1 MSEWDLNSVEAS
13 FHIPV
18 WSAGYAG
25 VGRDG
30 RLRMFPRREPDSRGV
45 DLVELAEEV
54 LDTGLSLPVL
64 VRFTD
69 ILSDRVER
77 MVGAFD
83 AALASHGLD
92 GGYTCLYPIKV
103 NQQRSVVDHIVHQG
117 GRRVGLEAGSKP
129 ELLAVL
135 AVADREGGVI
145 VCNGYKD
152 RAYVRLAL
160 IGQQIGQRVHIVI
173 EQPRELRVVLEEAAA
188 LGVEPVLGV
197 RIRLASLGKGNWQ
210 NTGGE
215 RSKFG
220 LSASEVLRI
229 IERLRR
235 AGKLHWLRLLHFHM
249 GSQIADLADIRTAI
263 REAVRYYAE
272 LRRLGVPLSA
282 IDVGGGLGVDY
293 EGRGETSF
301 CSMNYGLGEY
311 ADVIVTSLAE
321 VCARHELPHP
331 EIFTEAGR
339 ALTAHHAVL
348 ITDVIDVETAESE
361 PDCPPQGDET
371 PSPLRE
377 LCALRGD
384 CGKAPPGEEFARARE
399 LLATLYARYAA
410 GEITLEERAAGEGI
424 YRGICR
430 SLSGLAADSD
440 PALADD
446 LNELL
451 ADKYFLNLSVFQSV
465 PDVWGIEQIFPIVP
479 LQRLEER
486 PTRRA
491 VLQDLTCDSDGHIP
505 LYADSGR
512 IERTLPLHPVRPGET
527 YLIGIFLIGAY
538 QEILGD
544 MHNLFGDTDA
554 INVELRPDG
563 GYELVEPERGDR
575 VDELLS
581 YVHYDVRGLLER
593 LREKIRV
600 AGLSR
605 AQRDACIAELM
616 RGLQGNTY
624 LS

>member
-1 MSEWDLNSVEAS
+1 MSEWDLSSAEAS
-13 FHIPV
+13 FQIPR
-18 WSAGYAG
+18 WSEGYAG

-30 RLRMFPRREPDSRGV
+30 RLRMYPRGESGSRGV
-45 DLVELAEEV
+45 DLVELTEEA
-54 LDTGLSLPVL
+54 LDAGLSLPVL

-69 ILSDRVER
+69 ILGDRVGR
-77 MVGAFD
+77 MVEAFD
-83 AALASHGLD
+83 AALARHEQG
-92 GGYTCLYPIKV
+92 GGYTCIYPIKV
-103 NQQRSVVDHIVHQG
+103 NQQRSVVDHILRHG

-152 RAYVRLAL
+152 RAYIRLAL
-160 IGQQIGQRVHIVI
+160 IGQQIGHRVHIVI
-173 EQPRELRVVLEEAAA
+173 EQPRELRVVLEEASA

-229 IERLRR
+229 VERLRR

-249 GSQIADLADIRTAI
+249 GSQIADLHDIRTAA
-263 REAVRYYAE
+263 REAVRYFAE
-272 LRRLGVPLSA
+272 LHRLGVPLGVV
-282 IDVGGGLGVDY
+282 DVGGGLGVDY
-293 EGRGETSF
+293 EGRGESSF
-301 CSMNYGLGEY
+301 CSMNYRLEEY

-331 EIFTEAGR
+331 QIFTEAGR

-348 ITDVIDVETAESE
+348 ITDVIDVETSELE
-361 PDCPPQGDET
+361 PDCPQQDEELST
-371 PSPLRE
+371 PLRE
-377 LCALRGD
+377 LCVLRRELGTLS
-384 CGKAPPGEEFARARE
+384 AGEEFARARD
-399 LLATLYARYAA
+399 LLGVLHERYAS
-410 GEITLEERAAGEGI
+410 GEMTLEARALGEGI

-430 SLSGLAADSD
+430 SLSEIAASSD

-465 PDVWGIEQIFPIVP
+465 PDVWGIDQIFPIVP

-505 LYADSGR
+505 FYADSGR
-512 IERTLPLHPVRPGET
+512 IERTLPVHPVRPGET
-527 YLIGIFLIGAY
+527 YLLGIFLVGAY

-554 INVELRPDG
+554 INVELQADG
-563 GYELVEPERGDR
+563 GYELVESERGDR

-593 LREKIRV
+593 LREKIRLSR
-600 AGLSR
+600 LSR
-605 AQRDACIAELM
+605 AQRDVCIAELE
-616 RGLQGNTY
+616 RGLQANTY